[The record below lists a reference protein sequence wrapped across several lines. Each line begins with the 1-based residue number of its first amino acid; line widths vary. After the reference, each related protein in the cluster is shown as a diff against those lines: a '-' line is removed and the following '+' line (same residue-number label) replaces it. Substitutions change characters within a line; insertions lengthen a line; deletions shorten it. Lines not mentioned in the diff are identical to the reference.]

1 MLTEVQNFARFPP
14 HSRSLLIPVNSR
26 DQAIPFDNSGMSFL
40 PFGMGRS
47 FGDVC
52 LNDGNA
58 LLTTRNLNRI
68 LSFDE
73 ETGVLAAEAG
83 TTFDQV
89 LRMSIPKGWFLPVTP
104 GTRYISVGGA
114 IGNDVHGKNHHWSG
128 TFGHHVLR
136 FELRRS
142 DGTSLI
148 CSPEENPDW
157 FRATIGGLGLT
168 GLILWAEVQ
177 MKPIVNSLIDSEV
190 IRYGDVDEF
199 YSLNDESVKKFEYAV
214 AWVDTLSSKGLGRG
228 LFIRGNH
235 NKDPKRTERNA
246 SASRLFTVPFVVPFS
261 VLNTV
266 SLKMFN
272 NVFYNMRTSRQSRT
286 QPLGPFFYPLDS
298 IGAYH
303 RLYGPGGIIQ
313 WQGLVPTKEAAREI
327 LAFSSKLGGSF
338 LTVMKVMENF
348 GPAGLLSFS
357 GNGVTIALD
366 FPYSRRVVEL
376 LPRLDEIVAAAG
388 GRLYP
393 AKDARM
399 SGKHFRQYYPQ
410 WQELLAFI
418 DPRFS
423 SSFWRRVT
431 TS

>member
-1 MLTEVQNFARFPP
+1 MLTEVQNFARFP
-14 HSRSLLIPVNSR
+14 HSRSLLIPVSSP
-26 DQAIPFDNSGMSFL
+26 DAAIPFDKPGMSFL

-47 FGDVC
+47 FGDCC

-58 LLTTRNLNRI
+58 LLTTRTLSRI
-68 LSFDE
+68 ISFDE
-73 ETGVLAAEAG
+73 QSGRLVAEAG
-83 TTFDQV
+83 ANFDEIQ
-89 LRMSIPKGWFLPVTP
+89 RMSIPKGWFLPVTP
-104 GTRYISVGGA
+104 GTRYVTLGGA
-114 IGNDVHGKNHHWSG
+114 IGNDVHGKNHHCAG

-142 DGTSLI
+142 DGSTLI
-148 CSPEENPDW
+148 CSPTENPDW

-168 GLILWAEVQ
+168 GLIVWAEVQ
-177 MKPIVNSLIDSEV
+177 MKPIINSLIDSEV

-214 AWVDTLSSKGLGRG
+214 AWVDTLSSRGLGRG

-235 NKDPKRTERNA
+235 NKDPERTERKA
-246 SASRLFTVPFVVPFS
+246 SASTLFTVPMVMPFS
-261 VLNTV
+261 VLNGIT
-266 SLKMFN
+266 LKIFN
-272 NVFYNMRTSRQSRT
+272 TVFYNVRSSRQSKVS
-286 QPLGPFFYPLDS
+286 PLGPFFYPLDS

-313 WQGLVPTKEAAREI
+313 WQALVPSRDAAREI
-327 LAFSSKLGGSF
+327 LSFSSKLGGSF

-348 GPAGLLSFS
+348 GQAGLLSFS

-366 FPYSRRVVEL
+366 FPYSRKVVEL
-376 LPRLDEIVAAAG
+376 LPELDEIVGAAG

-399 SGKHFRQYYPQ
+399 SGRHFRQYFPQ
-410 WQELLAFI
+410 WQELVPFI

>member
-1 MLTEVQNFARFPP
+1 
-14 HSRSLLIPVNSR
+14 
-26 DQAIPFDNSGMSFL
+26 MSFL

-47 FGDVC
+47 FGDCC

-58 LLTTRNLNRI
+58 LLTTRNLSRI
-68 LSFDE
+68 ISFDE
-73 ETGVLAAEAG
+73 KSGRLVAEAG
-83 TTFDQV
+83 ANFDEIQ
-89 LRMSIPKGWFLPVTP
+89 RMSIPKGWFLPVTP
-104 GTRYISVGGA
+104 GTRFVTLGGA
-114 IGNDVHGKNHHWSG
+114 IGNDVHGKNHHCAG

-142 DGTSLI
+142 DGSSLM

-157 FRATIGGLGLT
+157 FQATIGGLGLT
-168 GLILWAEVQ
+168 GLIVWAEVQ

-190 IRYGDVDEF
+190 IRYDDVDEF
-199 YSLNDESVKKFEYAV
+199 YSLNDESVKRFEYAV
-214 AWVDTLSSKGLGRG
+214 AWVDTLSRRGLGRG

-235 NKDPKRTERNA
+235 NKDPERTERRA
-246 SASRLFTVPFVVPFS
+246 APGTLVTVPFVLPVS
-261 VLNTV
+261 ILNRAT
-266 SLKMFN
+266 LKIFN
-272 NVFYNMRTSRQSRT
+272 TVFYNMRPSRQSKT
-286 QPLGPFFYPLDS
+286 EPLGPFFYPLDS

-313 WQGLVPTKEAAREI
+313 WQALVPSKDAAREI
-327 LAFSSKLGGSF
+327 LVFSSKLGGSF

-348 GPAGLLSFS
+348 GQAGLLSFS

-366 FPYSRRVVEL
+366 FPYSRKVVEL
-376 LPRLDEIVAAAG
+376 LPNLDDIVAEAG

-399 SGKHFRQYYPQ
+399 SGCHFRQYFPQ
-410 WQELLAFI
+410 WQELIPFI

>member
-1 MLTEVQNFARFPP
+1 MLTEVENFARFP
-14 HSRSLLIPVNSR
+14 HSRSLLIPVNSQ
-26 DQAIPFDNSGMSFL
+26 DEAIPFDKPGMSFL

-47 FGDVC
+47 FGDCC

-58 LLTTRNLNRI
+58 LLTTRNLSRI

-73 ETGVLAAEAG
+73 ESGRLVAEAG
-83 TTFDQV
+83 VNFDEIQ
-89 LRMSIPKGWFLPVTP
+89 RMSIPQGWFLPVTP
-104 GTRYISVGGA
+104 GTRFVTVGGA
-114 IGNDVHGKNHHWSG
+114 IGNDVHGKNHHCAG

-142 DGTSLI
+142 DGSSLI
-148 CSPEENPDW
+148 CSPQENPDW

-168 GLILWAEVQ
+168 GLIIWAEIQ

-190 IRYGDVDEF
+190 IRYGDVEEF
-199 YSLNDESVKKFEYAV
+199 YSLNDESVKKFQYTV
-214 AWVDTLSSKGLGRG
+214 AWVDTLSGQGLGRG

-235 NKDPKRTERNA
+235 NKDPERVEKQA
-246 SASRLFTVPFVVPFS
+246 TSGTLFTVPFVLPFS
-261 VLNTV
+261 ILNRAT
-266 SLKMFN
+266 LKIFN
-272 NVFYNMRTSRQSRT
+272 TVFYNMRPSRQSKT

-313 WQGLVPTKEAAREI
+313 WQALVPSKEAAREI
-327 LAFSSKLGGSF
+327 LSFSSKLGGSF

-348 GPAGLLSFS
+348 GSVGLLSFS

-366 FPYSRRVVEL
+366 FPYSRTVIEL
-376 LPRLDEIVAAAG
+376 LPKLDAIVAAAG

-399 SGKHFRQYYPQ
+399 SGEYFRQYFPQ
-410 WQELLAFI
+410 WQELIPFI
-418 DPRFS
+418 DPKFS

-431 TS
+431 AS